1 MATSAVDDVI
11 VAGFWKVYVGLDAV
25 AIREAG
31 FKSFL
36 VSSERLEWS
45 GGGGSSRYFVKL
57 LAVTDELRMF
67 QRSIRF

>member
-45 GGGGSSRYFVKL
+45 GGVGRVGTS
-57 LAVTDELRMF
+57 
-67 QRSIRF
+67 